1 MLLLLD
7 RRFGREHDGK
17 ASKLIPC
24 IGSVSTPR
32 RHMMIK

>member
-17 ASKLIPC
+17 AGKLIPG

-32 RHMMIK
+32 SRMMIK